1 MDAPSNT
8 DTDAARADFGF
19 WCDLAGGDDEA
30 ARDLLTLYLEDTSA
44 QISLMVTALAGGSAD
59 QVGRAAHAC
68 AGSSGTCGV
77 DTLEE
82 LFRRLEQQARGNRLD
97 ELSVTL
103 PLIVETF
110 THVRARLTKTIAA
123 SLEAIQEPL

>member
-1 MDAPSNT
+1 MDATTNT
-8 DTDAARADFGF
+8 DSAAGRTDLGF
-19 WCDLAGGDDEA
+19 WRDLAGGDDEA

-44 QISLMVTALAGGSAD
+44 QIALMVSALAGGNAD

-77 DTLEE
+77 DRLAEM
-82 LFRRLEQQARGNRLD
+82 FRRLEQQARDNRLD
-97 ELSVTL
+97 ELTVTL

-110 THVRARLTKTIAA
+110 NYVRARLTKTIAA
-123 SLEAIQEPL
+123 SSEAIQEPL

>member
-1 MDAPSNT
+1 MDAPNT
-8 DTDAARADFGF
+8 DTAAARADLGF
-19 WCDLAGGDDEA
+19 WRDLAGGDDEG
-30 ARDLLTLYLEDTSA
+30 ARDLLTLYLDDTSA
-44 QISLMVTALAGGSAD
+44 QISLMVSALAAGSAD

-77 DTLEE
+77 DTLAA

-110 THVRARLTKTIAA
+110 AHVRVRLTKTIAA
-123 SLEAIQEPL
+123 SSEASQEPL

>member
-8 DTDAARADFGF
+8 DTAAVPADLRF
-19 WCDLAGGDDEA
+19 WCDLAGGDEEA

-44 QISLMVTALAGGSAD
+44 QISLMVSALAAGSTD

-68 AGSSGTCGV
+68 AGSSSTCGV
-77 DTLEE
+77 DALAD
-82 LFRRLEQQARGNRLD
+82 LCRRLEQQARDNRLD
-97 ELSVTL
+97 DLSDTV

-110 THVRARLTKTIAA
+110 DQVHARLTKTIAA
-123 SLEAIQEPL
+123 SSAPIQERP

>member
-1 MDAPSNT
+1 MDAPNT
-8 DTDAARADFGF
+8 HTAAARADLGF
-19 WCDLAGGDDEA
+19 WRDLAGGDDEG

-44 QISLMVTALAGGSAD
+44 QIALMVSALAAGSAD

-77 DTLEE
+77 ETLAE

-110 THVRARLTKTIAA
+110 AQVRARLTKTIAA
-123 SLEAIQEPL
+123 SSEASQEHL

>member
-1 MDAPSNT
+1 MDAPSKT
-8 DTDAARADFGF
+8 DTAAARADLGF
-19 WCDLAGGDDEA
+19 WRDLAGGDDEG

-44 QISLMVTALAGGSAD
+44 QISLMVSALAAGSAD

-77 DTLEE
+77 DTLAE

-110 THVRARLTKTIAA
+110 TDVRARLTKTIAA
-123 SLEAIQEPL
+123 SSEAIQEPL

>member
-1 MDAPSNT
+1 MDAPNT
-8 DTDAARADFGF
+8 HTDAARADLGF
-19 WCDLAGGDDEA
+19 WRDLAGGDDEG

-44 QISLMVTALAGGSAD
+44 QIALMVSALAAGSAD

-77 DTLEE
+77 ETLAE

-110 THVRARLTKTIAA
+110 AHVRARLAKTIAA
-123 SLEAIQEPL
+123 SSEASQEHL

>member
-1 MDAPSNT
+1 MDAPNT
-8 DTDAARADFGF
+8 DTVAARADLGF
-19 WCDLAGGDDEA
+19 WRDLAGGDDEG

-44 QISLMVTALAGGSAD
+44 QIALMVSALAAGSAD

-77 DTLEE
+77 DTLAE

-123 SLEAIQEPL
+123 SSEAIQEPL

>member
-1 MDAPSNT
+1 MASSNN
-8 DTDAARADFGF
+8 DTAAARADLGF
-19 WCDLAGGDDEA
+19 WRDLAGGDDSA
-30 ARDLLTLYLEDTSA
+30 ARDLVTLYLEDTSA
-44 QISLMVTALAGGSAD
+44 QISLMASALATGSAD

-77 DTLEE
+77 DTLAE

-110 THVRARLTKTIAA
+110 TDVRARLTKTIAA
-123 SLEAIQEPL
+123 SSEAIQEPL

>member
-1 MDAPSNT
+1 
-8 DTDAARADFGF
+8 
-19 WCDLAGGDDEA
+19 
-30 ARDLLTLYLEDTSA
+30 
-44 QISLMVTALAGGSAD
+44 
-59 QVGRAAHAC
+59 VGRAAHAC

-77 DTLEE
+77 DTLAE

-110 THVRARLTKTIAA
+110 TDVRARLTKTIAA
-123 SLEAIQEPL
+123 SSEAIQEPL